1 VATLT
6 SGLIPTNGAESAQRR
21 HYDSQMPSSWAPEVL
36 SLFTELAA
44 IPSPPGAERDVA
56 DRVREYLEGLG
67 LDVSEDDAGSRID
80 SNAGNLLCRLEPT
93 SSNGGVPIFL
103 CAHLDTVQPTG
114 RLEPVVEDGV
124 VRNAGGTIL
133 GADNKAAVAALLE
146 AARLILA
153 DNRPH
158 AGIELLFTPK
168 EEVGLQGAKA
178 FDPERLH
185 AGVGFVYD
193 HAAPIGEVMLG
204 APYARVLEVTMRGR
218 PAHAGIA
225 PEEGR
230 SAIAAAA
237 RAIADFRLGRLDDE
251 TTANVGLIQGGTAR
265 NIVPDRCSFSIE
277 ARSHDEAKLADL
289 VQELLETIT
298 FAAALE
304 QCEAETDVA
313 ESYRGY
319 RFSRGDLPVRLACAA
334 LEREGIQ
341 PRLALGGGGADANVF
356 NERGRP
362 CVNLANG
369 MAAIHTPDEHI
380 AVADLERMVDVTLAL
395 VDVARD
401 AA

>member
-1 VATLT
+1 M
-6 SGLIPTNGAESAQRR
+6 SP
-21 HYDSQMPSSWAPEVL
+21 SWAPDVV

-44 IPSPPGAERDVA
+44 IPSPPGSEREVA
-56 DRVREYLEGLG
+56 DRVAAYLQDLG
-67 LDVSEDDAGSRID
+67 LVVSEDDAGDRIGA
-80 SNAGNLLCRLEPT
+80 NAGNLLARLAP
-93 SSNGGVPIFL
+93 SSANGGTPIFL

-114 RLEPVVEDGV
+114 PLEPVVEDGV
-124 VRNAGGTIL
+124 IRNAGGTIL
-133 GADNKAAVAALLE
+133 GADNKAAVAAMLE
-146 AARLILA
+146 AVRLILSE
-153 DNRPH
+153 NRPH

-178 FDPERLH
+178 FDSDRLE
-185 AGVGFVYD
+185 AGVGFVFD

-204 APYARVLEVTMRGR
+204 APYARALEVTMRGR
-218 PAHAGIA
+218 AAHAGMA

-237 RAIADFRLGRLDDE
+237 RAITDFRLGRLDDE
-251 TTANVGLIQGGTAR
+251 TTANVGLIQGGTAK
-265 NIVPDRCSFSIE
+265 NIVPDHCSFSIDV
-277 ARSHDEAKLADL
+277 RSHDERKLADL
-289 VQELLETIT
+289 VQEMLETIT

-304 QCEAETDVA
+304 QCEAETTVD

-319 RFSRGDLPVRLACAA
+319 RLTRGDLPVRMACAA
-334 LEREGIQ
+334 LEREGFE

-369 MAAIHTPDEHI
+369 MTAIHTPDEHI

-395 VDVARD
+395 VDVAR
-401 AA
+401 AAG

>member
-1 VATLT
+1 
-6 SGLIPTNGAESAQRR
+6 
-21 HYDSQMPSSWAPEVL
+21 MPSWAPDVVG
-36 SLFTELAA
+36 LFTELAA
-44 IPSPPGAERDVA
+44 IPSPPGSERDVA
-56 DRVREYLEGLG
+56 DRVRAYLEDLG
-67 LDVSEDDAGSRID
+67 LEVTEDEAGAQID

-93 SSNGGVPIFL
+93 AANGGIPIFL

-114 RLEPVVEDGV
+114 PLEPVVEDGV

-133 GADNKAAVAALLE
+133 GADNKAAVAAMLE
-146 AARLILA
+146 AARLILSE
-153 DNRPH
+153 NRSH

-178 FDPERLH
+178 FDAERLS
-185 AGVGFVYD
+185 GRVGFVFD

-204 APYARVLEVTMRGR
+204 APHARSIEVTIRGR
-218 PAHAGIA
+218 AAHAGMA

-230 SAIAAAA
+230 SAIVAAA
-237 RAIADFRLGRLDDE
+237 RAIADFRLGRIDEE

-265 NIVPDRCSFSIE
+265 NIVPDRCTFSLDV
-277 ARSHDEAKLADL
+277 RSHDETKLAEL
-289 VQELLETIT
+289 VKELLETIT

-304 QCEAETDVA
+304 QCEAETTID
-313 ESYRGY
+313 ESYAGY
-319 RFSRGDLPVRLACAA
+319 RFQRGDLPVQLACAA
-334 LEREGIQ
+334 LEREGFQ
-341 PRLALGGGGADANVF
+341 PKLAFGGGGADANVF

-362 CVNLANG
+362 CVNIANG

-401 AA
+401 GA